1 MSILKS
7 KSRLRYPHARR
18 RPFPTR
24 DPAVVLLCS
33 RHWAVLELEGSII
46 SRLEVLGHSFGARK
60 SLLDERPAG
69 HARHHPAEARRRLSV
84 SLVPVT
90 SATACYIVLY
100 RLVRN
105 HNYLRLLTAHSD
117 VCACLCPLGGPLTA
131 LTDAEIHSF

>member
-7 KSRLRYPHARR
+7 KSRLRYPHAGRES
-18 RPFPTR
+18 FPTR
-24 DPAVVLLCS
+24 DSAVVSLCFH
-33 RHWAVLELEGSII
+33 HWIGFGLEGNII
-46 SRLEVLGHSFGARK
+46 NRLEASGHSLRVRMA
-60 SLLDERPAG
+60 LLYERPAG

-105 HNYLRLLTAHSD
+105 LISFVYRPIIARRAT
-117 VCACLCPLGGPLTA
+117 VMCARVVARPA
-131 LTDAEIHSF
+131 AR